1 MFSFF
6 KGAFGLAAGE
16 TEATPVA
23 ERRAADLR
31 DNILDQMVTIVW
43 TLVLVGQEWGRWKL
57 GMAANPYPVSS
68 MGAMALGYATWRLLR
83 LVPRYKEAA
92 PD

>member
-1 MFSFF
+1 MFTFL

-16 TEATPVA
+16 TEETPVA

-43 TLVLVGQEWGRWKL
+43 TLSLVGQEWVRWRL
-57 GMAANPYPVSS
+57 GMDANPYPVSS

-83 LVPRYKEAA
+83 LVPRWREAA
-92 PD
+92 D

>member
-1 MFSFF
+1 MLTFF

-16 TEATPVA
+16 TAETPVA
-23 ERRAADLR
+23 EKRTADLR
-31 DNILDQMVTIVW
+31 DNILDQLVTVVW
-43 TLVLVGQEWGRWKL
+43 TLVLVGQEWGRWHL

-68 MGAMALGYATWRLLR
+68 MGAMALGYATWRLIR

-92 PD
+92 G

>member
-1 MFSFF
+1 MFTFF

-16 TEATPVA
+16 TPETPVA

-31 DNILDQMVTIVW
+31 DNILDQLVTIVW
-43 TLVLVGQEWGRWKL
+43 TVALVGQEWGRWKM

-83 LVPRYKEAA
+83 LVPRWR
-92 PD
+92 DS